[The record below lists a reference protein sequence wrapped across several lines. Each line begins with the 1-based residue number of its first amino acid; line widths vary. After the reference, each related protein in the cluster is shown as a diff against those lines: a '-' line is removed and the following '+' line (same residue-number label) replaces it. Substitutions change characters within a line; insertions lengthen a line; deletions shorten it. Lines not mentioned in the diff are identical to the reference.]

1 MRDNISVFTN
11 LRKVTRSLLTVLED
25 KNFNMIILSKS
36 EIRMQI
42 YEELIK
48 KVPMPKLPPYLNKKN
63 PFIIQITNETRHYI
77 LAAKTEFDCREWFT
91 AISAQI
97 ETIRRNESIKNTRKA
112 I

>member
-1 MRDNISVFTN
+1 MRDNISAFTN
-11 LRKVTRSLLTVLED
+11 PRKVTRSLLKVLED

-48 KVPMPKLPPYLNKKN
+48 KVPMPKLPPYLTKKN